1 MKTIFKDQKQAARII
16 VPILIVIVVAAIY
29 LIKNPPI
36 KAEETKSPLLI
47 SEIDMDKMTEVG
59 LPIMIDFG
67 ADYCAPCK
75 QMEPILESVSEQMLG
90 KASIHY
96 LDVEKYPETAMQ
108 YPIQVIPT
116 QIFFLPD
123 GSPYL
128 PDEEL
133 GIPFTLYSSKETGEH
148 VLTVHEGLL
157 TEEQIKLILRDMGV
171 EE

>member
-1 MKTIFKDQKQAARII
+1 MKVVFQDKKQAARII
-16 VPILIVIVVAAIY
+16 VPVLIVIAVAAIY
-29 LIKNPPI
+29 LIKNPPFQT
-36 KAEETKSPLLI
+36 EEADSSLAVT
-47 SEIDMDKMTEVG
+47 EIDLESMKAAG

-75 QMEPILESVSEQMLG
+75 QMEPILESVSREMQG
-90 KASIHY
+90 KASIYY

-108 YPIQVIPT
+108 YPVQVIPT
-116 QIFFLPD
+116 QVFFLPD

-128 PDEEL
+128 PDEQL
-133 GIPFTLYSSKETGEH
+133 GIPFTLYSSRETGEH

-157 TEEQIKLILRDMGV
+157 TEEQLKQILSDMGV

>member
-1 MKTIFKDQKQAARII
+1 MKTIFKDKKQAARII

-29 LIKNPPI
+29 LIKNPPF
-36 KAEETKSPLLI
+36 KAEDTESQLLI
-47 SEIDMDKMTEVG
+47 SEIDLDAMTQAG

-75 QMEPILESVSEQMLG
+75 QMEPILKSVSKQMLG

-116 QIFFLPD
+116 QVFYMPD
-123 GSPYL
+123 GSPYM

-148 VLTVHEGLL
+148 VFTVHEGFLN
-157 TEEQIKLILRDMGV
+157 EEQLKLILQDMGV